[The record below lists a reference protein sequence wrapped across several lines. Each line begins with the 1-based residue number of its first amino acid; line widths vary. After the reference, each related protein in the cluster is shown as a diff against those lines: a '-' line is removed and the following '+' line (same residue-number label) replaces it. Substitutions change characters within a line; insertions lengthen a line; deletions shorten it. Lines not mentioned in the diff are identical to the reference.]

1 MVYLSRTSF
10 LGESCEGRFAVWPR
24 IGKSDVLGLS
34 SNIDLIAGILRAH
47 WQALG
52 SAVRLLLFSVVT
64 LAIAGCGGSMD
75 IGGYFKDDAPE
86 GQQQTQQQVPAAAA
100 KVALLLPLSAQGE
113 VGQIGKAM
121 KQAAELAL
129 FDAGQSNITLI
140 TKDTRGDPE
149 GAKAAAQAVLA
160 EGAQLIL
167 GPLLSTEVSAISP
180 IAKARNIPVVA
191 FSSVSGVA
199 GNGTYLMSFLPQ
211 EEVANVIRHAG
222 QSGARSIAAL
232 IPNSNYG
239 NAVQSALDK
248 AAKSYGV
255 NIVLAERYSRSEG
268 ALARPAQR
276 VAQAINDQSRGIQAL
291 FLPEGG
297 KLLNSMG
304 AQLTQN
310 GFSPGSVRVL
320 GTGLWDDPA
329 TANIPIAQGGWFAG
343 VSSPSLQQFQQR
355 YQTTYGTKPHRLASL
370 SYDATSLAIILS
382 GGPEGSRFTDQAI
395 TNPEGF
401 QGVNGLFR
409 FRQNG
414 RIQRGLAILS
424 AGHGGNTVVAPA
436 PSRFGNGF

>member
-1 MVYLSRTSF
+1 M
-10 LGESCEGRFAVWPR
+10 
-24 IGKSDVLGLS
+24 
-34 SNIDLIAGILRAH
+34 
-47 WQALG
+47 
-52 SAVRLLLFSVVT
+52 LFSIVT
-64 LAIAGCGGSMD
+64 LAVAGCGGGLD
-75 IGGYFKDDAPE
+75 VGGYFKDDAPE
-86 GQQQTQQQVPAAAA
+86 GQQPQAPAVAA
-100 KVALLLPLSAQGE
+100 KVGLLLPLSAPGE

-140 TKDTRGDPE
+140 TKDTRGDAE
-149 GAKAAAQAVLA
+149 GAKAAAQAALA

-167 GPLLSTEVSAISP
+167 GPLLSSEVTAISP
-180 IAKARNIPVVA
+180 IARARNIPVVA

-199 GNGTYLMSFLPQ
+199 GSGTYLMSFLPQ
-211 EEVANVIRHAG
+211 EEVANVIRHSNRAG
-222 QSGARSIAAL
+222 VRNIAAL

-239 NAVQSALDK
+239 NAVQTALDE
-248 AAKSYGV
+248 AAKAHGV
-255 NIVLAERYSRSEG
+255 NIVLVERYSRSEG
-268 ALARPAQR
+268 ALARPAKR

-297 KLLNSMG
+297 QLLNGMG
-304 AQLTQN
+304 MQLTQN
-310 GFSPGSVRVL
+310 GFSPNSVRML

-329 TANIPIAQGGWFAG
+329 TANITIAQGGWFAG

-355 YQTTYGTKPHRLASL
+355 YQTTYGAKPHRLASL
-370 SYDATSLAIILS
+370 AYDATSLAIILS
-382 GGPEGSRFTDQAI
+382 GGAAGSRFTNQTI

-424 AGHGGNTVVAPA
+424 VGPGGNTVVAPA